1 MENTEILAIYGKDYK
16 DMTKKLLEEA
26 CLASRIP
33 DKECRIGIK
42 PNLVSPSDPSRG
54 ATTHPEIVAGII
66 EYLQERGFHD
76 LVMLEGS
83 WVGDKTEDTARLCGY
98 YDLSEKYGVDFLDMQ
113 KDSYETYDCEGMELK
128 ICDEAKKLDFLINV
142 PVTKGHCQTKIT
154 CALKNC
160 KGLIPNSEKRRF
172 HTMGLHR
179 PIACLNTIIHQD
191 LILAD
196 NICGDLDF
204 EEGGSPVAMNRILAF
219 RDPVLCDS
227 FAAEIMGYEPYD
239 IEYIRL
245 AEELGV
251 GSADTEKARI
261 HALNREAE
269 TVKQAAPKGQAAKLA
284 AYVKAKDACSACYG
298 SLIYALNR
306 LDEQGRLNHKK
317 KKSLAIGQGYRK
329 KQGTYGIGNCTSC
342 FRKYAAG
349 CPPKAVDVVRFLE
362 EEWE

>member
-1 MENTEILAIYGKDYK
+1 M
-16 DMTKKLLEEA
+16 
-26 CLASRIP
+26 
-33 DKECRIGIK
+33 
-42 PNLVSPSDPSRG
+42 
-54 ATTHPEIVAGII
+54 
-66 EYLQERGFHD
+66 
-76 LVMLEGS
+76 
-83 WVGDKTEDTARLCGY
+83 
-98 YDLSEKYGVDFLDMQ
+98 
-113 KDSYETYDCEGMELK
+113 
-128 ICDEAKKLDFLINV
+128 
-142 PVTKGHCQTKIT
+142 
-154 CALKNC
+154 
-160 KGLIPNSEKRRF
+160 
-172 HTMGLHR
+172 
-179 PIACLNTIIHQD
+179 
-191 LILAD
+191 
-196 NICGDLDF
+196 
-204 EEGGSPVAMNRILAF
+204 AMNRILAF

-261 HALNREAE
+261 YALNREAE

>member
-1 MENTEILAIYGKDYK
+1 MKQNDIYMIQGTDYK
-16 DMTKKLLEEA
+16 EMTMKLLEHID
-26 CLASRIP
+26 LASDIVVRS
-33 DKECRIGIK
+33 KRIGIK
-42 PNLVSPSDPSRG
+42 PNLINATPASHG
-54 ATTHPEIVAGII
+54 ATTHPEILDGLLT
-66 EYLQERGFHD
+66 YLKRKGFQN
-76 LVMLEGS
+76 VCVLESS
-83 WVGDKTEDTARLCGY
+83 WVGEKTSRAVRANGTLEVCEKHQIEFM
-98 YDLSEKYGVDFLDMQ
+98 DLQ
-113 KDSYETYDCEGMELK
+113 KDQSVVCSGGGMEIKVCQKALE
-128 ICDEAKKLDFLINV
+128 IEYMINL
-142 PVTKGHCQTKIT
+142 PVVKGHCQTKIT

-227 FAAEIMGYEPYD
+227 FAAEIMGYEPYES
-239 IEYIRL
+239 EYIRL
-245 AEELGV
+245 AEELGE

-349 CPPKAVDVVRFLE
+349 CLPKAVDVVRFLE